1 MNTQNYKRIPI
12 SDEKIVQMY
21 LERDENAI
29 LESDLKYGKYLFS
42 VSYNILHNKLDSEEC
57 VNDTYLGAWNSI
69 PPNRPQSLR
78 AFLLTIVR
86 RVSINRYHKNSK
98 KSSVPTAMTVSLSEL
113 DDCVFCG
120 GSEDSFFDAKRLGEI
135 ISRFVR
141 DLPPRKQYIFMSRY
155 YVADSLETIA
165 KELNLS
171 RAMIKKE
178 LAAIRAELREILE
191 KEGYFI

>member
-42 VSYNILHNKLDSEEC
+42 VSYNILHDKLDSEEC

-69 PPNRPQSLR
+69 PPNRPHSLQ

-86 RVSINRYHKNSK
+86 RISINRYHKNSK

-178 LAAIRAELREILE
+178 LATIRAELREILE

>member
-42 VSYNILHNKLDSEEC
+42 VSYNILHDKLDSEEC

-86 RVSINRYHKNSK
+86 RISINRYHKNSK

-141 DLPPRKQYIFMSRY
+141 NLPPRKQYIFMSRY

>member
-1 MNTQNYKRIPI
+1 MNTQNYKRIPM

-21 LERDENAI
+21 LERDEDAI
-29 LESDLKYGKYLFS
+29 FHSDLKYGKYLFS
-42 VSYNILHNKLDSEEC
+42 VSYNILHDKLDSEEC

-69 PPNRPQSLR
+69 PPNRPHSLQ

-86 RVSINRYHKNSK
+86 RISINRYHKNSK

-171 RAMIKKE
+171 RAMNKKE
-178 LAAIRAELREILE
+178 LATIRAELREILE

>member
-1 MNTQNYKRIPI
+1 MNTQNYKRIPM

-69 PPNRPQSLR
+69 PPNRPHSLQ

-86 RVSINRYHKNSK
+86 RISINRYHKNSK

-171 RAMIKKE
+171 RAMIKKD
-178 LAAIRAELREILE
+178 LATIRGALKETLE
-191 KEGYFI
+191 KEGYFL

>member
-1 MNTQNYKRIPI
+1 M
-12 SDEKIVQMY
+12 
-21 LERDENAI
+21 
-29 LESDLKYGKYLFS
+29 
-42 VSYNILHNKLDSEEC
+42 
-57 VNDTYLGAWNSI
+57 
-69 PPNRPQSLR
+69 
-78 AFLLTIVR
+78 TIVR
-86 RVSINRYHKNSK
+86 RISINRYHKNSK

-120 GSEDSFFDAKRLGEI
+120 GSEDLYFDAKRLGEI
-135 ISRFVR
+135 ISQFVR
-141 DLPPRKQYIFMSRY
+141 NLPPRKQYIFMSRY

-178 LAAIRAELREILE
+178 LATIRAELREILE

>member
-1 MNTQNYKRIPI
+1 MNTQNYKRIPM

-29 LESDLKYGKYLFS
+29 FHSDLKYGKYLFS
-42 VSYNILHNKLDSEEC
+42 VSYNILHDKLDSEEC

-69 PPNRPQSLR
+69 PPNRPHSLQ

-86 RVSINRYHKNSK
+86 RISINRYHKNSK

-178 LAAIRAELREILE
+178 LATIRAELREILE